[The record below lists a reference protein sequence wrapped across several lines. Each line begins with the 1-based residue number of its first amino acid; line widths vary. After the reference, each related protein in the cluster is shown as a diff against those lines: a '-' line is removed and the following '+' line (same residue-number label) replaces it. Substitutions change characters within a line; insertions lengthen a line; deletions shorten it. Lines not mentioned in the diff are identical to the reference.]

1 VPGSCFAEDIAVAD
15 IVETSSFAVAMLSA
29 DDDGDPARD
38 DEASS
43 LAKRNSLDVPSKHT
57 IKTAVVDKR

>member
-1 VPGSCFAEDIAVAD
+1 MA
-15 IVETSSFAVAMLSA
+15 ETSSFAVVTLSA

-43 LAKRNSLDVPSKHT
+43 LAKRNSLDVPSRHT